1 MNQVKNKEE
10 KVVRLA
16 KPVRKGLLRLVFSR
30 FLIFFLLMLF
40 QLGIFFFLF
49 EWMNVVVPYF
59 ASLQIL
65 LTVMII
71 IYLFNSRMDPSAK
84 LTWMWIIA
92 LMPMAGGFFLLFS
105 RVNLGYRKL
114 SRDVRE
120 QIDETRTILAQNSQV
135 LREVKEDGSG
145 TDALVRYL
153 NRSGC
158 FPVYKDTAVRYF
170 PSGEDML
177 EPLLKELEKAE
188 KFIFLEY
195 FIIEEG
201 YVWGRILDI
210 LLEKAR
216 AGVDVRVLYDGMCE
230 MFHLR
235 PGYFRLLEQQGIQA
249 KTFSPIK
256 PLLSSHYN
264 YRDHRKILVVDGRVA
279 FNGGIN
285 LADEYMN
292 RIHPFGYWKDAAVM
306 LKGRGVESFTL
317 MFLQM
322 WNLSVNEALYH
333 PYLHPDFPSLPE
345 RKQAGYVLPF
355 ADSPVDED
363 KAGENVYMDI
373 LYRAEH
379 HVYIMTPYLILDG
392 ELENALK
399 YAAQRGVDVRI
410 ILPGIPDKKIA
421 YSLAKS
427 HYHSLVGAGVR
438 IYEYTPGFVHAKV
451 VLGDDERAVVGTIN
465 FDYRS
470 FYHHFECATY
480 LYRTPC
486 IRDIREDFDRTLS
499 QCREVT
505 EETMRHEKWYYRLM
519 GQVVKFVA
527 PLF

>member
-230 MFHLR
+230 MFHLPSSR
-235 PGYFRLLEQQGIQA
+235 CFL
-249 KTFSPIK
+249 PITITGTTGR
-256 PLLSSHYN
+256 SWWWT
-264 YRDHRKILVVDGRVA
+264 DGW
-279 FNGGIN
+279 
-285 LADEYMN
+285 
-292 RIHPFGYWKDAAVM
+292 P
-306 LKGRGVESFTL
+306 ST
-317 MFLQM
+317 
-322 WNLSVNEALYH
+322 EA
-333 PYLHPDFPSLPE
+333 STW
-345 RKQAGYVLPF
+345 RM
-355 ADSPVDED
+355 S
-363 KAGENVYMDI
+363 I
-373 LYRAEH
+373 
-379 HVYIMTPYLILDG
+379 
-392 ELENALK
+392 
-399 YAAQRGVDVRI
+399 
-410 ILPGIPDKKIA
+410 
-421 YSLAKS
+421 
-427 HYHSLVGAGVR
+427 
-438 IYEYTPGFVHAKV
+438 
-451 VLGDDERAVVGTIN
+451 
-465 FDYRS
+465 
-470 FYHHFECATY
+470 
-480 LYRTPC
+480 
-486 IRDIREDFDRTLS
+486 
-499 QCREVT
+499 
-505 EETMRHEKWYYRLM
+505 
-519 GQVVKFVA
+519 
-527 PLF
+527 